1 MSDISVQQDYLVKA
15 IDATKNFRAIAIR
28 TTNLVEEAHERH
40 DTWSASSA
48 ALGRTLTGTI
58 LLAAAELTDDEEL
71 TVRIQGDGPV
81 GGIVATGKA
90 DYTVKGYLGNAHVAL
105 PTTKAGK
112 IDVGQAVGK
121 GQLSVT
127 KDLGLKEPFT
137 GQSALISG
145 EIAEDLTYYLAKS
158 EQIPSSVGLAVFVN
172 PNESIGAAGG
182 FILQAMPGATEAQIA
197 TVEGRIKNLEQLS
210 QQFLAG
216 VTPEE
221 LVQKILGEDAKIL
234 ETSPVAFACDCGKE
248 KFGKIIATLA
258 RKDLV
263 DMINEDHGAEANC
276 KFCGN
281 HYKFSEDDLQAMLAA
296 K

>member
-1 MSDISVQQDYLVKA
+1 MDEKTDYLVKG
-15 IDATKNFRAIAIR
+15 IDGTKNFRAIALR
-28 TTNLVEEAHERH
+28 TTNLVEDAHSRH

-90 DYTVKGYLGNAHVAL
+90 DYTVKGYIQNAHVAL

-112 IDVGQAVGK
+112 IDVGRAVGQ
-121 GQLSVT
+121 GLLAVT

-145 EIAEDLTYYLAKS
+145 EIAEDLTYYLAQS

-182 FILQAMPGATEAQIA
+182 FILQALPGATEAQI
-197 TVEGRIKNLEQLS
+197 TKVEQRIKNLRPLS
-210 QQFLAG
+210 EQFLAG
-216 VTPEE
+216 VTPEQ
-221 LVQKILGEDAKIL
+221 LLAQILGDDCKLL
-234 ETSPVAFACDCGKE
+234 ETSPVAFECDCSKE

-258 RKDLV
+258 RKDLLEMV
-263 DMINEDHGAEANC
+263 NEDHGAEASC

-281 HYKFSEDDLQAMLAA
+281 HYEFSEAELQQMLAA